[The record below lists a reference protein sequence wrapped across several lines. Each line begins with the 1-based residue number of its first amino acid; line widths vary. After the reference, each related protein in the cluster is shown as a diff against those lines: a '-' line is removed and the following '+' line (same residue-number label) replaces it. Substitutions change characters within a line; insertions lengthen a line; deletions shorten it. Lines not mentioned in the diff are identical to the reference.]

1 MTDAK
6 IQAVNP
12 RGIFDRATVGAKTK
26 PVSYPVEKGR
36 IAFFC
41 DVVGESNPIHFDET
55 AARKAGFPTIVA
67 PPTFPMVID
76 LETTNAARRLG
87 FTPIFDMVRCDLRFL
102 LHGSERYEYSSH
114 LFAGDEITITHEVMG
129 FEDKKGGALEFCHIR
144 SSLSHSERGEVVAIR
159 RTFVHRLG

>member
-1 MTDAK
+1 MTETA
-6 IQAVNP
+6 APAANP
-12 RGIFDRATVGAKTK
+12 RGIFNRTSIGAKTK

-41 DVVGESNPIHFDET
+41 DVVGETNPIHFDEA

-87 FTPIFDMVRCDLRFL
+87 FTPIFDLVRCDLRYL
-102 LHGSERYEYSSH
+102 LHGTERYEYAGH
-114 LFAGDEITITHEVMG
+114 LLAGDEITITHEVLG
-129 FEDKKGGALEFCHIR
+129 FEDKKGGALEFCHVR
-144 SSLSHSERGEVVAIR
+144 SSLTHPVRGEVVAIR